1 MGGAVSIDAMGGAV
15 MLNVALVKSGPGG
28 PLLATKTG
36 PPGPLLATNSGPG
49 SHGGP
54 LLATNSGPGSH
65 GGPLLA
71 IKSGP
76 IGGPVLVAKSL
87 T

>member
-15 MLNVALVKSGPGG
+15 MLNVALVKSGP

-54 LLATNSGPGSH
+54 LLAT
-65 GGPLLA
+65 
-71 IKSGP
+71 KSGP
-76 IGGPVLVAKSL
+76 KSL